1 MIKNIIFDLG
11 NVLIKF
17 NPFSFIEENVK
28 EENREKFHKIV
39 FQGEEWLNL
48 DRGTIT
54 YEEATQK
61 LSEKFPEEKANIEKL
76 FTNNIQDVLF
86 MDKTNLEFVN
96 SLKSNNY
103 KLYILSNFHKP
114 AFNKISTIHNFSE
127 IFDGKVISC
136 DCHLLKPEPEIY
148 ELIIGKYGLIPEE
161 TAFIDD
167 SQNNVDAAKKLGING
182 IHLKNMKE
190 LIKTL
195 NNILN
200 I

>member
-11 NVLIKF
+11 NVLIKYD
-17 NPFSFIEENVK
+17 PFTFIEENIVEK
-28 EENREKFHKIV
+28 NREKFYKTV
-39 FQGEEWLNL
+39 FQSEEWQGL
-48 DRGTIT
+48 DRGTLT
-54 YEEATQK
+54 YEEAIKVFVEK
-61 LSEKFPEEKANIEKL
+61 LPEEKANIEKL
-76 FTNNIQDVLF
+76 FTNSIQDVLF
-86 MDKTNLEFVN
+86 IDKTNLEFVN
-96 SLKSNNY
+96 SLKSKNY

-114 AFNKISTIHNFSE
+114 AFNKISLTHDFSK

-136 DCHLLKPEPEIY
+136 DCHLLKPEREIY
-148 ELIIGKYGLIPEE
+148 ELILNNYNLKPDE
-161 TAFIDD
+161 TIFIDD
-167 SQNNVDAAKKLGING
+167 SQNNVDAAKKIGIHG